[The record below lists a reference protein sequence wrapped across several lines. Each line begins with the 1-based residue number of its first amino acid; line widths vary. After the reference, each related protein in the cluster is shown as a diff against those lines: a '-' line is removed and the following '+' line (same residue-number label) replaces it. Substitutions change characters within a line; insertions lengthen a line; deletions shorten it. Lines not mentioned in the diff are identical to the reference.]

1 MSPIASGNDGNSVTR
16 RQAVFASWMTDVL
29 VYIVVL
35 NLFVEYVPTVLT
47 ESFTISIFT
56 AVVLKL
62 LIDAIAGLEHRVRE
76 WFSARE
82 GKLWRALGVIA
93 VFSILFISKFVVL
106 EIIGII
112 FGDRVYLGGF
122 IEVALLV
129 VTMILARRSVTWV
142 YRRLG
147 DPAQAATP

>member
-1 MSPIASGNDGNSVTR
+1 VSPIASRNDGNSVTG

-82 GKLWRALGVIA
+82 GSSG
-93 VFSILFISKFVVL
+93 
-106 EIIGII
+106 EP
-112 FGDRVYLGGF
+112 
-122 IEVALLV
+122 
-129 VTMILARRSVTWV
+129 SV
-142 YRRLG
+142 
-147 DPAQAATP
+147 

>member
-1 MSPIASGNDGNSVTR
+1 M
-16 RQAVFASWMTDVL
+16 FASWMTDVL

-112 FGDRVYLGGF
+112 FGDRVHLGGF

-129 VTMILARRSVTWV
+129 VTMILARRSVTWI

-147 DPAQAATP
+147 DPAQAPTP